1 MSTPFVV
8 TISLS
13 HWRNIA
19 ENIAEKFLWFMNGF
33 RLNIGGIQRRSYPKS
48 DGIMKPRRGDGYKLQ
63 TENFKRLQK

>member
-33 RLNIGGIQRRSYPKS
+33 RLNIGGIQRESYPKS

-63 TENFKRLQK
+63 TENFKCLQK